1 MAHEYYF
8 NVNTDD
14 DKGTPFGPVNKDNMD
29 ISRLIVDFSC
39 WLDPS
44 ESITRIDHMMIKA
57 DPPQVAPPWRANY
70 PLDETSSTVI
80 PVDTYPLEYVD
91 HSIIHGGKAV
101 IVDMAA
107 GTPGLT
113 YAVSFSVTAGVS
125 LRRRLVDILMVIDIP
140 LNPDMVAL
148 SDGATPSYTYPLV
161 VNTTTNLPYGFT
173 GRVYVENTVETAIT
187 ITLPPTPDLGDE
199 IVIKDVLG
207 NSAEFFITIVG
218 DSAATI
224 DRAASLVL
232 RSPFAAAT
240 LEWSGSWW
248 SQMA

>member
-1 MAHEYYF
+1 MAYEYYF

-29 ISRLIVDFSC
+29 ISRLIVDFTT

-44 ESITRIDHMMIKA
+44 QSITRLDHMMIKA
-57 DPPQVAPPWRANY
+57 DPPQIAPPWQANY
-70 PLDETSSTVI
+70 PLDETSSTVV

-91 HSIIHGGKAV
+91 HSIIHSGKAV
-101 IVDMAA
+101 VVDLSA

-113 YAVSFSVTAGVS
+113 YAVSFSATAGVS

-161 VNTTTNLPYGFT
+161 INTTTLLPVGFT
-173 GRVYVENTVETAIT
+173 GKVYVENTVAMPIT
-187 ITLPPTPDLGDE
+187 VTLPPTPDLGDA
-199 IVIKDVLG
+199 IDIKDVPG
-207 NSAEFFITIVG
+207 N
-218 DSAATI
+218 AATYNITVVSADGSLI
-224 DRAASLVL
+224 DDMASYLIEYGFGNLGV
-232 RSPFAAAT
+232 
-240 LEWSGSWW
+240 EWSGSRW
-248 SQMA
+248 SIL